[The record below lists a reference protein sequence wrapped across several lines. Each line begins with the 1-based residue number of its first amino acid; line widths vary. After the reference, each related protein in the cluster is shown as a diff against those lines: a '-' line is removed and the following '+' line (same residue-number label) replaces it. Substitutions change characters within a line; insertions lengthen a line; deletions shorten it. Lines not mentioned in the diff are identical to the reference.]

1 MNALSI
7 CTLSHLTDHSFTY
20 ITLSEEENRSKNC
33 KVNRPLYTISPRYS
47 VLPIEL
53 SSQLD
58 WRWHSSWRI
67 CECPFASVTKACYID
82 IVSRRVLPVWQR
94 SRLSCMH
101 VLLSPPV
108 KWNPAQTTIRD
119 LELQHSLVYW
129 PPTLT
134 DSYIN
139 SHLNWF
145 KIWWKLTRVFATH
158 AVISNE
164 LEQFMHKSVKQ
175 F

>member
-1 MNALSI
+1 MYP
-7 CTLSHLTDHSFTY
+7 HLTDHSFTY

-47 VLPIEL
+47 VLPIEQ

-82 IVSRRVLPVWQR
+82 IVSSREYTSSLTAQAFLHACVAISSCKVKPRSNDDESCMTLARVLTANTHR
-94 SRLSCMH
+94 
-101 VLLSPPV
+101 
-108 KWNPAQTTIRD
+108 
-119 LELQHSLVYW
+119 LVYQLSS
-129 PPTLT
+129 T
-134 DSYIN
+134 
-139 SHLNWF
+139 LNWF
-145 KIWWKLTRVFATH
+145 KVRWKLTTVFATH
-158 AVISNE
+158 AVLSNE